1 MDSGRRSKLSGSGR
15 EITLDEFKQMD
26 ERDQFAYVFVAVK
39 AINHLE
45 IASKTADTLLE
56 RGRSVFGAHN
66 LKKNLEGARDIYDSG
81 KG

>member
-1 MDSGRRSKLSGSGR
+1 MGHQTKLSGKGR
-15 EITLDEFKQMD
+15 EITLGEFWQMD
-26 ERDQFAYVFVAVK
+26 ERDQFAHVFVAVK

-45 IASKTADTLLE
+45 IASKEADTLLE

-66 LKKNLEGARDIYDSG
+66 LKKNLEGAREIYDTG